1 MPSPIDKVRLL
12 ASLATEA
19 VGQGISVHREGDSVL
34 RGEKEAIKAKW
45 FLGGKKSVYSFS
57 CRLDEAHHTATFREM
72 IVDRSWGIAPPG
84 FKVESYSQSG
94 TTVTSKTVEK
104 AVGGG
109 GTQELGLWRDA
120 CSTTVGAAGWIFK
133 HEPTAVP

>member
-1 MPSPIDKVRLL
+1 
-12 ASLATEA
+12 
-19 VGQGISVHREGDSVL
+19 
-34 RGEKEAIKAKW
+34 
-45 FLGGKKSVYSFS
+45 
-57 CRLDEAHHTATFREM
+57 M

-109 GTQELGLWRDA
+109 GTQELGRWRDA
-120 CSTTVGAAGWIFK
+120 CSTTVGAAGWVFK

>member
-1 MPSPIDKVRLL
+1 MPTLAKGQLL
-12 ASLATEA
+12 AQLTKLAA
-19 VGQGISVHREGDSVL
+19 AGGLNVHADGDSVL

-72 IVDRSWGIAPPG
+72 IVDRSWGIAPPS

-109 GTQELGLWRDA
+109 GTQELGPWRDA

-133 HEPTAVP
+133 HEPIAVP